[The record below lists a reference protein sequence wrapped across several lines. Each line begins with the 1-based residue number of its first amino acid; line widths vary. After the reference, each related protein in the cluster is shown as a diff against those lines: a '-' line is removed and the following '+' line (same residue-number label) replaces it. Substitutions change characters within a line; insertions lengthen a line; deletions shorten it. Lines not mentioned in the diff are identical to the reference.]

1 MPSGKQTRCAAAGHA
16 GAYQPDHHVLSRTC
30 TGAEPPGETVWSDGR
45 QRQSRP
51 ATRDARGNETMRG
64 LTERQRKVL
73 EWMKMYVRKHGRAPT
88 RTEIS
93 DAFGWADATAARSHL
108 EALEKKGYIEILKD
122 KYRGIRVFEAEL
134 PLVRALGEVA
144 AGTPIVAEE
153 RIIQRVPAV
162 IAEQFRPK
170 PDYLLKVVG
179 DSMDATGLC
188 DGDVVA
194 VLKTETAESGKVVV
208 ARFGDEVTLKRL
220 VRIDERHIE
229 LRPESHNTAH
239 KVMKLDLAK
248 HIVAIDGVVVGALIG
263 ELRDGRK
270 RGRKRDPATPR
281 RMLPKTDI

>member
-1 MPSGKQTRCAAAGHA
+1 MEVSGPANV
-16 GAYQPDHHVLSRTC
+16 YC
-30 TGAEPPGETVWSDGR
+30 TGAGPPGDTVRSDGR
-45 QRQSRP
+45 HRQRRA
-51 ATRDARGNETMRG
+51 ATRDARGNETMRE
-64 LTERQRKVL
+64 LTDRQRKVL
-73 EWMKMYVRKHGRAPT
+73 EWMKKYVRKHGRSPT
-88 RTEIS
+88 RVEIS
-93 DAFGWADATAARSHL
+93 EAFGWADATAARSHL
-108 EALEKKGYIEILKD
+108 EALEKKGHIEILKD
-122 KYRGIRVFEAEL
+122 KYRGIRVLEAEV

-229 LRPESHNTAH
+229 LRPESHNKAH

-248 HIVAIDGVVVGALIG
+248 HIVAIDGVVVGALIA
-263 ELRDGRK
+263 ELRDGRE